1 MSEKLSFAFF
11 KLRRMFTIVFICCL
25 TIVLFISFDIMMAKV
40 RDIKR
45 RVDAKTLVKA
55 LDLYHDEYGSYP
67 VSINDWRGWDL
78 TCKLEGGEAGFL
90 KMLKDNKLID
100 KMVSDPIN
108 DATYY
113 YQYQKYAA
121 GDYGCANSFYILQII
136 NFELPTTDNGAG
148 SCSGLNWVDLA
159 PNGWTAQGFD

>member
-1 MSEKLSFAFF
+1 
-11 KLRRMFTIVFICCL
+11 MFTIIFICCL
-25 TIVLFISFDIMMAKV
+25 IIVFFIGFDVVIAKA
-40 RDIKR
+40 RDMKRRADIKI
-45 RVDAKTLVKA
+45 LVKA
-55 LDLYHDEYGSYP
+55 LDLYYDEYGSYP

-78 TCKLEGGEAGFL
+78 TYELKGGEVGFL
-90 KMLKDNKLID
+90 KILKDNKFIN
-100 KMVSDPIN
+100 KMVNDPIN

-136 NFELPTTDNGAG
+136 NFELPTTNNGAG
-148 SCSGLNWVDLA
+148 SCSGLNWVESA